1 MESDNSYVKEPKK
14 KRSDGKTPAQRT
26 AQAKKAATT
35 RKKNAR
41 AYMINPI
48 LDKIINNMKVTSFK
62 QDRQYEKQV
71 DEWRPKL
78 LGKRDPWINTEK
90 FMELFEMYDFVGS
103 KPPQEDWF
111 SFKISAKLAL
121 GESQRD
127 IFVIE
132 KLYEKIT
139 ETDIALLIAKL
150 QNHRGIII
158 TMTNDTQLDFSYD
171 ADKICLID
179 KEMIEWLLL
188 YRIDRLKRRELY
200 MLIKGKK
207 Q

>member
-1 MESDNSYVKEPKK
+1 MGSDNNY
-14 KRSDGKTPAQRT
+14 G
-26 AQAKKAATT
+26 
-35 RKKNAR
+35 
-41 AYMINPI
+41 INPI
-48 LDKIINNMKVTSFK
+48 LNDIIENRKEKSTK
-62 QDRQYEKQV
+62 QIKQYEEQV

-78 LGKRDPWINTEK
+78 LGKRDPWIKTEK
-90 FMELFEMYDFVGS
+90 FMELFEMYDFVPS

-111 SFKISAKLAL
+111 SFKISARLAL

-139 ETDIALLIAKL
+139 KTDIAILIANI
-150 QNHRGIII
+150 QNHKAIII

-179 KEMIEWLLL
+179 KQVIGWLLL
-188 YRIDRLKRRELY
+188 YRINRLKRRELY
-200 MLIKGKK
+200 NLIKEKE
-207 Q
+207 

>member
-1 MESDNSYVKEPKK
+1 
-14 KRSDGKTPAQRT
+14 
-26 AQAKKAATT
+26 
-35 RKKNAR
+35 
-41 AYMINPI
+41 
-48 LDKIINNMKVTSFK
+48 
-62 QDRQYEKQV
+62 
-71 DEWRPKL
+71 
-78 LGKRDPWINTEK
+78 
-90 FMELFEMYDFVGS
+90 MYDFVGS

-111 SFKISAKLAL
+111 SFKISARLVL
-121 GESQRD
+121 DESQRD

-132 KLYEKIT
+132 KLYERVT

-200 MLIKGKK
+200 MLIKDKK